1 MLTPNLREPPIL
13 NLPIVRT
20 YCTMFYAFYDFFL
33 SEIAKSGL
41 HIKILS
47 ETKIFKRT
55 EHFLIHHLCWVDLLM
70 LTLNGCFNFYSLYE
84 RYIKYVNTCW
94 LKDLRNN
101 FAYSFLLFSN
111 WPFGKYYCHISNF
124 ISLSTV
130 SASTLTLTAITF
142 QR

>member
-1 MLTPNLREPPIL
+1 MFKRIKWTKCSNASNEQNVQKPQKHPENAIP
-13 NLPIVRT
+13 RT
-20 YCTMFYAFYDFFL
+20 VWWRL
-33 SEIAKSGL
+33 
-41 HIKILS
+41 KILS

-70 LTLNGCFNFYSLYE
+70 LTLNGCFNFYSLYQ

-111 WPFGKYYCHISNF
+111 WPFGKYYCQISNF